1 MEENSETER
10 SRLSNPRIHR
20 RVYGKEDAN
29 EGKQKQTGLTTECIE
44 VSGGLRSRRSEE
56 FRTKEERRRTIPLR
70 AILNQNMAVLK
81 LAGGGP
87 YRVFRDFRTG
97 IRSIPD
103 DFLAGAFG
111 GYTYT
116 SRCM

>member
-1 MEENSETER
+1 M
-10 SRLSNPRIHR
+10 
-20 RVYGKEDAN
+20 K
-29 EGKQKQTGLTTECIE
+29 CIE

-87 YRVFRDFRTG
+87 YRRNPLSVTVRIGKYGCATL
-97 IRSIPD
+97 S
-103 DFLAGAFG
+103 LATPGEVALAVHL
-111 GYTYT
+111 Y
-116 SRCM
+116 